1 VTRGVAVAALLAL
14 AAAGPSLG
22 EGPEA
27 SADQWVTRMAEALR
41 VGASLAA
48 TAHVEARRPGDDD
61 LSFDMQVLRDAH
73 GGGMRTLFEMREKG
87 DSGSA
92 VSELL
97 VMPGEPLTNWYW
109 DLRKRRWLSVKGLLP
124 TDPFADTLF
133 RYEDLWLAD
142 PAARR
147 QGSVRFVEEDGRR
160 FAEIESLP
168 YHYYQRVVTRID
180 PETGLP
186 LHVRFYDTTGTPIR
200 EQRYE
205 SVTVIDGKPFPT
217 VVRLKDLVSG
227 AESVLTWKTV
237 RFGASIP
244 ENTFD
249 LSAID
254 DRIRK
259 GVEPVPLGADR

>member
-1 VTRGVAVAALLAL
+1 VRHWIAFAALAL
-14 AAAGPSLG
+14 AAPPCLA

-27 SADQWVTRMAEALR
+27 NADQWMTRMAESLR
-41 VGASLAA
+41 IGASLTA
-48 TAHVEARRPGDDD
+48 TAHMEARSPGEED
-61 LSFDMQVLRDAH
+61 LSFDMKLLRDAH
-73 GGGMRTLFEMREKG
+73 GGGTRTLFEMREKG
-87 DSGSA
+87 DPGST

-142 PAARR
+142 PSERR
-147 QGSVRFVEEDGRR
+147 KGSVRFVEEGGRR
-160 FAEIESLP
+160 FAELESPP

-186 LHVRFYDTTGTPIR
+186 LRVRFYDNAGAPIR
-200 EQRYE
+200 EQSYE
-205 SVTVIDGKPFPT
+205 AVTEIEGKPFPT
-217 VVRLKDLVSG
+217 VVRLKDLVTG

-237 RFGASIP
+237 HFGAAIP
-244 ENTFD
+244 ENLFD

-259 GVEPVPLGADR
+259 GVEPVPLTTDR